1 MEVRNRDR
9 GVSRSSSSSGDVS
22 GEENAVSTSP
32 QPPAPGPA
40 RGRSWLRRI
49 IVMLFLLYVVLPLML
64 LYSSWLQ
71 DAMIFVHHVKT
82 PYFTNISDPASF
94 DMKAAR
100 EFELTHEDGC
110 IIQIW
115 QILPKLYHDSG
126 GFLSESDYITA
137 LSDGSPVVIYM
148 HGNTGTRAIEH
159 RLKLYKYLSD
169 ILDYHVITFDYRG
182 FGNSVCY
189 PSEKGMMED
198 GKLIWR
204 WAKDKA
210 PGAKFYIWGHSLG
223 SAAATY
229 LAKDLC
235 QSNDLPAGLILEAC
249 FPNITAA
256 GENHPFSLP
265 YRPIMQLFSY
275 LVLQSF
281 KQKFESAKRL
291 DYIRTP
297 ILILHGQGD
306 SVVPFHLGKW
316 MHEAAL
322 ESRKRN
328 PALGRVKFVDCGDE
342 GHRSTWESPKAKE
355 AIKEFVR
362 H

>member
-1 MEVRNRDR
+1 MEVRNR
-9 GVSRSSSSSGDVS
+9 GVSRSSSSSSAGQQLS
-22 GEENAVSTSP
+22 GEGNAESTPS
-32 QPPAPGPA
+32 QPPGPA
-40 RGRSWLRRI
+40 RGRSWPRRA
-49 IVMLFLLYVVLPLML
+49 IVVLALLYVILPLVL
-64 LYSSWLQ
+64 LCSCWVQ
-71 DAMIFVHHVKT
+71 DAMIFVHHVRT
-82 PYFTNISDPASF
+82 PYFANLSDPASF
-94 DMKAAR
+94 GMKAAR
-100 EFELTHEDGC
+100 EFELTHEDSC
-110 IIQIW
+110 TIQIW
-115 QILPKLYHDSG
+115 QILPKHYHGSEN
-126 GFLSESDYITA
+126 LSESDYITA

-159 RLKLYKYLSD
+159 RLKLYNYLSET
-169 ILDYHVITFDYRG
+169 LEHHVITFDYRG

-198 GKLIWR
+198 GKLLWR

-235 QSNDLPAGLILEAC
+235 QSNDLPAGLILEAP

-256 GENHPFSLP
+256 AEHHPFSLP
-265 YRPIMQLFSY
+265 YWPIMRLFSY
-275 LVLQSF
+275 LILQRF
-281 KQKFESAKRL
+281 EQKFESAKRL

-306 SVVPFHLGKW
+306 SVVPFHLGKL

-328 PALGRVKFVDCGDE
+328 PALGRVTFVDCGDE
-342 GHRSTWESPKAKE
+342 GHRSTWESPEAKE
-355 AIKEFVR
+355 AVKQFVR
-362 H
+362 P